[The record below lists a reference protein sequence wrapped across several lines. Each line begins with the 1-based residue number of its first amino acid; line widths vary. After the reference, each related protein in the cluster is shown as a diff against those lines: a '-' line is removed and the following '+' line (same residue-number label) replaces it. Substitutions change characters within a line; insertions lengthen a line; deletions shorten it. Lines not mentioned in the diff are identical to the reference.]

1 MRALLA
7 ALSLLTLC
15 ACGSTTEK
23 SFPSS
28 GTLIPNATLKVS
40 PKISIPLEKVVIW
53 AGVAGV
59 AYLVLDP
66 LAPNWDIEEAPIGD
80 DHVHFS
86 LKMKRYYVG
95 GAGEARALFHRRA
108 KELMRLN
115 GRDAYEVVEY
125 SESLDSSIIGSRR
138 HAEGVILLIRNP
150 RSARPT

>member
-1 MRALLA
+1 MRTLAA
-7 ALSLLTLC
+7 ALSLLVLC

-23 SFPSS
+23 AIPSS
-28 GTLIPNATLKVS
+28 GSLLPNSSLKVTS
-40 PKISIPLEKVVIW
+40 KISIPLDKVVIW
-53 AGVAGV
+53 AGAAGL

-95 GAGEARALFHRRA
+95 GAGEARALFHHRA
-108 KELMRLN
+108 KELMHLN
-115 GRDAYEVVEY
+115 GCDSYEVVEY
-125 SESLDSSIIGSRR
+125 NESLDSSIVGSRR

-150 RSARPT
+150 KAARPA